1 MWMVD
6 VVSLELSSVCIAH
19 VTNTEHSFSMNT
31 APTFLEPTVWW
42 QDIFGN
48 DHPVEVEIG
57 PGKGGFL
64 LAHAQNT
71 PERNFFAVEICKRR
85 AFRLAHLVE
94 RDGPSNIRAVHA
106 DMRCLIRTPLWP
118 SGVSVYHLYFP
129 DPWWKR
135 RHHERRL
142 FHEDFAMVLAQ
153 TLVPGGKILLASDV
167 REYFIRIVQQFNTV
181 PELRQFP
188 WERDHVTKKGKPI
201 LTDFE
206 RKFREREQP
215 IYYAGF
221 RKKDGEVYPDLR
233 AL

>member
-1 MWMVD
+1 
-6 VVSLELSSVCIAH
+6 
-19 VTNTEHSFSMNT
+19 MNT
-31 APTFLEPTVWW
+31 SPTSSAPTVRW

-57 PGKGGFL
+57 PGKGAFL
-64 LAHAQNT
+64 LAHAQHT

-85 AFRLAHLVE
+85 AFRLAYLIE
-94 RDGPSNIRAVHA
+94 RDGPANIRAIHA

-118 SGVSVYHLYFP
+118 GGVSVYHLYFP

-142 FHEDFAMVLAQ
+142 FHDDFATALTQ

-167 REYFIRIVQQFNTV
+167 QEYFVKIVQQFNNV
-181 PELRQFP
+181 PELQQFP
-188 WERDHVTKKGKPI
+188 WKRDHVNKRGKPI

-206 RKFREREQP
+206 RKFRELGQP

-221 RKKDGEVYPDLR
+221 EKMALTLDLNDFG
-233 AL
+233 AE